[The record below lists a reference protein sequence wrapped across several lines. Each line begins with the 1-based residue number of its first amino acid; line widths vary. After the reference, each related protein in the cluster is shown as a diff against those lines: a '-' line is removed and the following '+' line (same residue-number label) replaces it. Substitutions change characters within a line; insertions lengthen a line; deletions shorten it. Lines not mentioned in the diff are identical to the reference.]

1 MNRVFAVVFVVLLA
15 GAGLV
20 SAAAPVAAQPRTL
33 QAGRDL
39 PIAAFAGRFT
49 GSGIAAG
56 EDADYLG
63 VTQRDLD
70 IQIQAQ
76 GNGFSATW
84 RTVLRQ
90 GGSPGNPNVRTREVS
105 LTFVPLGRPGVF
117 RANESGDPTAGQAL
131 VWARIR
137 GNTLYIYEINMIED
151 GRLDVQTYARTVS
164 GAGMQLE
171 YTRVLDGERRR
182 IVRGRMVKQA
192 N

>member
-1 MNRVFAVVFVVLLA
+1 VVLLA

-20 SAAAPVAAQPRTL
+20 SAAAPVAAQPRSLPT
-33 QAGRDL
+33 QSGRDL
-39 PIAAFAGRFT
+39 PIAAFFGRFT

-70 IQIQAQ
+70 VQIQAQ
-76 GNGFSATW
+76 GSGFGATW

-90 GGSPGNPNVRTREVS
+90 GGSPGNPNVRTREVA
-105 LTFVPLGRPGVF
+105 LTFVPVGRPGVF

-137 GNTLYIYEINMIED
+137 GNTLYIYEINMTED
-151 GRLDVQTYARTVS
+151 GRWDVQTYARTVS
-164 GAGMQLE
+164 GAGTRPE
-171 YTRVLDGERRR
+171 YPRLVDGERRR

>member
-1 MNRVFAVVFVVLLA
+1 MSRVFAILLA
-15 GAGLV
+15 IIALAG
-20 SAAAPVAAQPRTL
+20 AAAPVVAQPRTVPS
-33 QAGRDL
+33 QSGRDL
-39 PIAAFAGRFT
+39 PIAAFFGRFT

-70 IQIQAQ
+70 VTFQAQ
-76 GNGFSATW
+76 GSGFTATW
-84 RTVLRQ
+84 TTVLRQ
-90 GGSPGNPNVRTREVS
+90 GGTPGNPNVRRRENT
-105 LTFVPLGRPGVF
+105 LTFAPLGRPGLF

-131 VWARIR
+131 IWARIR
-137 GNTLYIYEINMIED
+137 GSTLYIYEINMIED
-151 GRLDVQTYARTVS
+151 GRWDVQTYARTVS

-171 YTRVLDGERRR
+171 YTRILDNERRR

>member
-1 MNRVFAVVFVVLLA
+1 MKKILAIVFGVLLA
-15 GAGLV
+15 SVSLV
-20 SAAAPVAAQPRTL
+20 SVTTPAAAQPRPL
-33 QAGRDL
+33 QSGRDL
-39 PIAAFAGRFT
+39 PLAAFVGRFT

-70 IQIQAQ
+70 VEIQAQ
-76 GNGFSATW
+76 GSGFSATW
-84 RTVLRQ
+84 RTVVRQ
-90 GGSPGNPNVRTREVS
+90 GGTPGNPRVRTREVS
-105 LTFVPLGRPGVF
+105 LTFAPLGRAGLY
-117 RANESGDPTAGQAL
+117 RANESGDPTSGQAL

-151 GRLDVQTYARTVS
+151 GRWDVQTYARTVS

-171 YTRVLDGERRR
+171 YTRLVDGERRR